1 MRVPVTPRTNAP
13 SGALGYERPVDVT
26 AGTRMLAAVVGK
38 YAEYAQDRQNKRQ
51 MFDVQKRLVDE
62 TINIQKDFE
71 TRREAEPLGAPNF
84 TQDIAAA
91 YDTRHTQM
99 VKELRDQGY
108 SDDAIN
114 EFQTRLGTIRSQYVA
129 KAIDFQDK
137 SNFALALN
145 NSDQMITSVS
155 QYVSANPNDVQS
167 GLDEFKSS
175 LTHLGLDPIEQ
186 ASIYDKGKGSI
197 LKAAQ
202 QGFAIQ
208 HPDVVLGLFGLPNE
222 IKTNS
227 PAALPNGQQFSL
239 PNYIKKLGPAE
250 GTGKNPLSS
259 AVGFGQFTDDTWL
272 RTYKEV
278 YGKTNETNAQILAK
292 KKDTAVA
299 TKLTEQLTNDN
310 IQGLQNDPKGAK
322 PVNDAT
328 VYLAHFLGLNGA
340 LATLNASAD
349 TTMQALIG
357 KPNGPAKKDPIRSN
371 PNVFKKVKTA
381 GDMIA
386 WAEDKMGGVDATS
399 TGAPANGLTPED
411 IASLKESWDRATSET
426 APALFK
432 DGEKIP
438 FEQFQ
443 AMAHAPGTDMTA
455 VAETRTQM
463 SKGVVMDAQ
472 GKTGIPV
479 LDLASGDD
487 RLAMLVTARTIFNER
502 EADAMHAQ
510 REAHDQWYNG
520 FLNKLEDGTLG
531 QADLDNA
538 YKSGQITDYDERS
551 KAQGIIDA
559 KNKKTNYLKLFGT
572 MLASGQKFNPYDD
585 EAQKAVDAGF
595 AKALEYR
602 ENGQPPDPFTTA
614 LVAWRKTGILPTQ
627 GGVMLRGALI
637 GTDPKQ
643 VAAAASV
650 ASNML
655 KQNPNAFA
663 GVTGGDEIGKAAE
676 TYAHYVDDLGMSAE
690 EAANKIATMNSPEAQ
705 VKVQANSAQRNAFE
719 ASIVGDKTHPGINI
733 EKTINDAIFGPR
745 GWGSTLTFGA
755 FDQQR
760 GGFTESQKAEAKQTF
775 LELALD
781 HFDKYHDA
789 GAAQAYA
796 AKQMTRFYGV
806 EGKRLMKYPPTKA
819 YPQIMGSR
827 EYIYDQAANAVS
839 KQVGFTVPP
848 KDIIL
853 QPTASGSTAEAF
865 RSGKAPPYEINYVTH
880 DENGQT
886 VYHHIP
892 GKVFVADIDEARKD
906 AAKKARIEEQ
916 RIRANRAA
924 ISSVIRAKGG
934 G

>member
-1 MRVPVTPRTNAP
+1 
-13 SGALGYERPVDVT
+13 
-26 AGTRMLAAVVGK
+26 MLAAVVGK

-186 ASIYDKGKGSI
+186 ASIYDKGKGPI

-239 PNYIKKLGPAE
+239 PTYLQKLGPAE
-250 GTGKNPLSS
+250 GTGKNKRSS
-259 AVGFGQFTDDTWL
+259 ARGFGQFIDSTWL
-272 RTYKEV
+272 GTYKQV
-278 YGKTNETNAQILAK
+278 YGDTGETDAQILAK
-292 KKDTAVA
+292 KTDLAVA
-299 TKLTEQLTNDN
+299 TKLTEKLTSENIKVLEDADKPINDT
-310 IQGLQNDPKGAK
+310 
-322 PVNDAT
+322 T
-328 VYLAHFLGLNGA
+328 VYLAHFLNPKVAISVLSA
-340 LATLNASAD
+340 HAD
-349 TTMQALIG
+349 TSIDKLVS
-357 KPNGPAKKDPIRSN
+357 AKAREAN
-371 PNVFKKVKTA
+371 PDVFKKVKTA
-381 GDMIA
+381 GDLIA
-386 WAEDKMGGVDATS
+386 WAEEKMGGVDATS

-411 IASLKESWDRATSET
+411 VASLKESWDKATPET

-432 DGEKIP
+432 DGQKIP

-559 KNKKTNYLKLFGT
+559 KNKKTNYLSLFGT

-595 AKALEYR
+595 EKALTYK
-602 ENGQPPDPFTTA
+602 ENGQSPDPFTTA

-627 GGVMLRGALI
+627 GGVMLRGALV